1 MGYIFTYIIIIYKDY
16 YVHIVDNEWYI
27 YITTH
32 NHIITLVI
40 YPITS
45 PQYIYMDNDG

>member
-1 MGYIFTYIIIIYKDY
+1 MSD
-16 YVHIVDNEWYI
+16 I

-40 YPITS
+40 YAITS
-45 PQYIYMDNDG
+45 PQYIYIWIMMDRILMNDESG